1 MPILPP
7 ATDFP
12 DPMNR
17 SLLRSAAV
25 LAGLYLLP
33 IALTGQGPDPWAA
46 LYRPRAR
53 APEATE
59 AAITPSD
66 LITRVYLFA
75 DDSMGGR
82 VLDSRGNLLGVAYIA
97 GELARLGLEPAGDSG
112 SFFQAVPV
120 VTRVLDPATAL
131 SVEKISLTPWVDF
144 APRDQGS
151 GARSID
157 GAPSVY
163 GGTWGIPASLIP
175 PETAAGKLVV
185 LSVAPAG
192 YSGNIP
198 GTANRQAVSE
208 YFPAAAGI
216 ALAGLDIMPP
226 ILLGLYREPAQQLAP
241 SAGAPVPSFLYVTR
255 RTATLLL
262 GAPPDSSRA
271 GAAGRPL
278 TGSARFV
285 NLPLQFPA
293 RNVVAVLRGSDPVL
307 RDEYVAMGAHSDHIG
322 TAGQAVAHD
331 SMYVLNH
338 LYRPGG
344 ADDPR
349 PRLAPAQAATLNEVL
364 AAIRA
369 RSKGASARRDSIY
382 NGADDDGSGSM
393 GLLEIAERFAH
404 QASRP
409 RRSLLFVWHVGEEQ
423 GLFGSEHFTDHPT
436 VPREKI
442 VAQLNL
448 DMIGRG
454 SPLDVTGSAAGG
466 SLIRGGPDYVQ
477 LIGSRRLSTEFGDLA
492 EQVNQAGDRPLQ
504 FDYAMDANGH
514 PQNIYCRSDHWSY
527 ARYGIPIIFFST
539 GGHADYHQVTDE
551 PQYLDYDRLA
561 RVTKLVGSL
570 AEQVANLGHRVVVDK
585 PVGGPASACR
595 Q

>member
-1 MPILPP
+1 M
-7 ATDFP
+7 T
-12 DPMNR
+12 R
-17 SLLRSAAV
+17 SVLRKAAA

-46 LYRPRAR
+46 LSRPRTR
-53 APEATE
+53 APAATE
-59 AAITPSD
+59 AAITPAD
-66 LITRVYLFA
+66 LMTRVYLFA

-82 VLDSRGNLLGVAYIA
+82 LLDSRGNVLGVEYIA
-97 GELARLGLEPAGDSG
+97 RELARLGLEPAGDSG
-112 SFFQAVPV
+112 TFFQSVPV
-120 VTRVLDPATAL
+120 VTRVIDPATAL
-131 SVEKISLTPWVDF
+131 AVEGTALTPWVDF

-151 GARSID
+151 GARPVD
-157 GAPSVY
+157 RVPVVY
-163 GGTWGIPASLIP
+163 GGTWGIPASLIA

-192 YSGNIP
+192 YSGNVP
-198 GTANRQAVSE
+198 GTANRQAVSQH
-208 YFPAAAGI
+208 FPGAAGI

-226 ILLGLYREPAQQLAP
+226 MLVGFYREPAQQLAP
-241 SAGAPVPSFLYVTR
+241 PEGTPVPSFFYVTR
-255 RTATLLL
+255 RVAGLLL
-262 GAPPDSSRA
+262 GAHPDSVRA
-271 GAAGRPL
+271 GAAGRSL
-278 TGSARFV
+278 TGSARFI

-293 RNVVAVLRGSDPVL
+293 RNVAAVLRGSDPVL
-307 RDEYVAMGAHSDHIG
+307 RDEYVALGAHNDHVG
-322 TAGQAVAHD
+322 TAERPVAHD
-331 SMYVLNH
+331 SIYVLNH
-338 LYRPGG
+338 LFRPGG
-344 ADDPR
+344 ADDPA
-349 PRLAPAQAATLNEVL
+349 PRLAPAQAATLNAAL
-364 AAIRA
+364 AEIRA
-369 RSKGASARRDSIY
+369 RTNGASARPDSIY
-382 NGADDDGSGSM
+382 NGADDDASGSM
-393 GLLEIAERFAH
+393 ALLEIAEQFAGRG
-404 QASRP
+404 SRP
-409 RRSLLFVWHVGEEQ
+409 KRSLLFIWHVGEEQ
-423 GLFGSEHFTDHPT
+423 GLFGSEHFTDHPG

-454 SPLDVTGSAAGG
+454 GAEDVTGNAAGG
-466 SLIRGGPDYVQ
+466 SRIRGGPDYLQ

-561 RVTKLVGSL
+561 RVSRLVGSL
-570 AEQVANLGHRVVVDK
+570 AERVANLDHRVVVDK
-585 PVGGPASACR
+585 PVSGPGGACR

>member
-1 MPILPP
+1 
-7 ATDFP
+7 
-12 DPMNR
+12 
-17 SLLRSAAV
+17 
-25 LAGLYLLP
+25 AGLYLLP
-33 IALTGQGPDPWAA
+33 IALTGQRPDPWAA
-46 LYRPRAR
+46 LSRPRTR
-53 APEATE
+53 APEPTQ
-59 AAITPSD
+59 AAITPAD
-66 LITRVYLFA
+66 LMTRVYLFA

-82 VLDSRGNLLGVAYIA
+82 ILDSRGNVLGVEYIA
-97 GELARLGLEPAGDSG
+97 RELARLGLEPAGDSG
-112 SFFQAVPV
+112 TFFQSVPV
-120 VTRVLDPATAL
+120 ITRVVDPATAL
-131 SVEKISLTPWVDF
+131 AVEGTPLTPWIDF

-157 GAPSVY
+157 GVPVVY
-163 GGTWGIPASLIP
+163 GGTWGIPASLIA

-192 YSGNIP
+192 YSGNVP

-208 YFPAAAGI
+208 HFAGAAGI
-216 ALAGLDIMPP
+216 AVAGLDLIPP
-226 ILLGLYREPAQQLAP
+226 ILLGFYREPAQQLAP
-241 SAGAPVPSFLYVTR
+241 AEDAPVPGFLYVTR
-255 RTATLLL
+255 RVAGLLL
-262 GAPPDSSRA
+262 GANPDSVKA

-278 TGSARFV
+278 SGSLRFI

-293 RNVVAVLRGSDPVL
+293 RNVVAVLRGGDPVL
-307 RDEYVAMGAHSDHIG
+307 RDEFVALGAHNDHIG
-322 TAGQAVAHD
+322 TAERAIAHD
-331 SMYVLNH
+331 SIYVVNH
-338 LYRPGG
+338 LFRPGG
-344 ADDPR
+344 ADDPA
-349 PRLAPAQAATLNEVL
+349 PRLAPAQAATVNAAL
-364 AAIRA
+364 AGIRA
-369 RSKGASARRDSIY
+369 RTNGASARPDSIY

-393 GLLEIAERFAH
+393 ALLEIAEQFAH
-404 QASRP
+404 RGSRP
-409 RRSLLFVWHVGEEQ
+409 KRSLLFIWHVGEEQ
-423 GLFGSEHFTDHPT
+423 GLFGSEHFTDHPG

-454 SPLDVTGSAAGG
+454 GAEDVTGNAAGG
-466 SLIRGGPDYVQ
+466 SRIRGGPDYLQ

-492 EQVNQAGDRPLQ
+492 EQVNQSGDRPMQ

-561 RVTKLVGSL
+561 RVTRLVGSL
-570 AEQVANLGHRVVVDK
+570 AERVANLGHRVVVDK
-585 PVGGPASACR
+585 EVVGPGGACR